1 MPRRGTL
8 WLLLALAA
16 PATAMAAKPLPPDE
30 YIFRA
35 AGCAGCHTDEANK
48 GAPLAGGRALRTPF
62 GVFYTPNITPD
73 LETGIGR
80 WTEADFTRAVRDGV
94 SPRGRHY
101 YPAFPYTSYARLT
114 DTDVSAIRSYLLR
127 QQPVRQA
134 NKPHELPWYLRSR
147 ASLWIWKLL
156 FFKPGVFQPQP
167 GQPPAWN
174 RGAYL
179 VNAVGHCGECHTSRN
194 FLGGFK
200 RSMHLSGNAH
210 GADDAEI
217 PNITPDRKTG
227 IGRWT
232 EKDIAYYLKT
242 GATPDGDYAGDV
254 MADVIDH
261 STAHLTENDR
271 RAIATYIVS
280 LPARETKKHAHNHG
294 PTDKKSKAKQPE
306 HDPDHVH
313 DRQKKKS
320 KSQQEDWE

>member
-1 MPRRGTL
+1 MMRRAL
-8 WLLLALAA
+8 WLWLALAL
-16 PATAMAAKPLPPDE
+16 PALAVAAKPLSSGE
-30 YIFRA
+30 YLFRA
-35 AGCAGCHTDEANK
+35 AGCAGCHTDEENK

-73 LETGIGR
+73 PDTGIGR
-80 WTEADFTRAVRDGV
+80 WTENDVSRALRDGE
-94 SPRGRHY
+94 SPRGQNY

-114 DTDVSAIRSYLLR
+114 DADVSAIRTYLFR
-127 QQPVRQA
+127 QKPVHQA

-147 ASLWIWKLL
+147 ASLWVWKLL
-156 FFKPGVFQPQP
+156 FFKPGAFQPQP
-167 GQPPAWN
+167 DKSPAWN

-179 VNAVGHCGECHTSRN
+179 VNAVGHCGECHTPRN

-200 RSMHLSGNAH
+200 QSMQLAGNAY
-210 GADDAEI
+210 GVDDAEI

-261 STAHLTENDR
+261 STAHLTDQDR

-280 LPARETKKHAHNHG
+280 LPARETQKHEHNHG
-294 PTDKKSKAKQPE
+294 QNDKSKTKN
-306 HDPDHVH
+306 HDH
-313 DRQKKKS
+313 DRDYAHDHKKKPP
-320 KSQQEDWE
+320 KSQKEDWE